1 MDKYIFGHYKE
12 NIKLIIIF
20 SLILIISLYPGIPIL
35 GTWESFIYY
44 HNFASLETPVE
55 LRISRRASLSDAAIF
70 SIGLSRIVSDYFNFY
85 PTLYIF
91 RILSVVYGFFT
102 LVVFFIV
109 LRRWFDLN
117 TSLATVLLLSI
128 NPLFY
133 FEQHTMNQLM
143 ISCLGFILL
152 FERLQFLETQYRSFL
167 HWLLLSIPLVL
178 IFMHY
183 GPGRVFAT
191 LFILFWFIKLFFS
204 LRAHTNGNKILKIYI
219 KNFIY
224 TVIFSAIFLIL
235 ID

>member
-128 NPLFY
+128 NPLF
-133 FEQHTMNQLM
+133 
-143 ISCLGFILL
+143 
-152 FERLQFLETQYRSFL
+152 
-167 HWLLLSIPLVL
+167 LSD
-178 IFMHY
+178 H
-183 GPGRVFAT
+183 
-191 LFILFWFIKLFFS
+191 K
-204 LRAHTNGNKILKIYI
+204 
-219 KNFIY
+219 
-224 TVIFSAIFLIL
+224 
-235 ID
+235 